1 MLSRSVFLASVSA
14 AAVAAPVIANAQA
27 PVHVTIGTTP
37 IDAGLAPVIGVRTG
51 IYKKYGLDAELVTM
65 NSGAAMSA
73 AVAGGSL
80 QVGSSSL
87 MGLIT
92 AHVRGVPFQIV
103 APANIYTT
111 DRPGEALIV
120 RTDSPI
126 RTAADLSGKTFA
138 STALGDLLSIGSLLW
153 IDQNGGDSKAVREIE
168 LPTATIPAAL
178 EAGRVDAAAIAEP
191 RLSNLVQ
198 SGAAR
203 ILAKMYDAIAKH
215 FLIAAFFIRT
225 DYGDANR
232 DTLVRLARATREIN
246 AFANA
251 HPDQTAPWLA
261 ELAKVDI
268 ATIASGKREIFAET
282 LSLGEIQPVIEAAA
296 RYKTI
301 DRVFD
306 ARELVAPAV
315 LNVR

>member
-1 MLSRSVFLASVSA
+1 MTSRRVFLASA
-14 AAVAAPVIANAQA
+14 AAAATAPISARAQA
-27 PVHVTIGTTP
+27 LVHLTIGTTP
-37 IDAGLAPVIGVRTG
+37 IDAGIAPVVGVRTG
-51 IYKKYGLDAELVTM
+51 IYKKYGLDVELVTM

-92 AHVRGVPFQIV
+92 AHARGVPFQIV
-103 APANIYTT
+103 APANLYTT

-120 RTDSPI
+120 RSDSSI

-138 STALGDLLSIGSLLW
+138 STALGDLLSIGTLLW

-168 LPTATIPAAL
+168 LPTASIPAAL
-178 EAGRVDAAAIAEP
+178 EAGRIDAAAIAEP
-191 RLSNLVQ
+191 RLSNLVRAG
-198 SGAAR
+198 SAR

-215 FLIAAFFIRT
+215 FLIAAFFIRS

-232 DTLVRLARATREIN
+232 DTIVRLARATREIN

-261 ELAKVDI
+261 ELAKVDV
-268 ATIASGKREIFAET
+268 ATIVSGKREIFAET
-282 LSLGEIQPVIEAAA
+282 LALGEIQPVIEAAA

-301 DRVFD
+301 ERAFD
-306 ARELVAPAV
+306 ARGLVSPAIIN
-315 LNVR
+315 LR

>member
-1 MLSRSVFLASVSA
+1 MTSRRVFLASA
-14 AAVAAPVIANAQA
+14 AAAATAPISARAQA
-27 PVHVTIGTTP
+27 LVHLTIGTTP
-37 IDAGLAPVIGVRTG
+37 IDAGIAPVVGVRTG
-51 IYKKYGLDAELVTM
+51 IYKKYGLDVELVTM

-92 AHVRGVPFQIV
+92 AHARGVPFQIV
-103 APANIYTT
+103 APANLYTT

-120 RTDSPI
+120 RSDSSV

-138 STALGDLLSIGSLLW
+138 STALGDLLSIGTLLW

-168 LPTATIPAAL
+168 LPTASIPAAL
-178 EAGRVDAAAIAEP
+178 EAGRIDAAAIAEP
-191 RLSNLVQ
+191 RLSNLVRAG
-198 SGAAR
+198 SAR

-215 FLIAAFFIRT
+215 FLIAAFFIRS

-232 DTLVRLARATREIN
+232 DTIVRLARATREIN

-261 ELAKVDI
+261 ELAKVDV
-268 ATIASGKREIFAET
+268 ATIVSGKREIFAET
-282 LSLGEIQPVIEAAA
+282 LALGEIQPVIEAAA

-301 DRVFD
+301 ERAFD
-306 ARELVAPAV
+306 ARELVSPAIIN
-315 LNVR
+315 LR

>member
-1 MLSRSVFLASVSA
+1 MTSRRVFLASA
-14 AAVAAPVIANAQA
+14 AAAATAPISARAQA
-27 PVHVTIGTTP
+27 LVHLTIGTTP
-37 IDAGLAPVIGVRTG
+37 IDAGIAPVVGVRTG
-51 IYKKYGLDAELVTM
+51 IYKKYGLDVELVTM

-92 AHVRGVPFQIV
+92 AHARGVPFQIV
-103 APANIYTT
+103 APANLYTT

-120 RTDSPI
+120 RSDSSI

-138 STALGDLLSIGSLLW
+138 STALGDLLSIGTLLW

-168 LPTATIPAAL
+168 LPTASIPAAL
-178 EAGRVDAAAIAEP
+178 EAGRIDAAAIAEP
-191 RLSNLVQ
+191 RLSNLVRAG
-198 SGAAR
+198 SAR

-215 FLIAAFFIRT
+215 FLIAAFFIRS

-232 DTLVRLARATREIN
+232 DTIVRLARATREIN

-261 ELAKVDI
+261 ELAKVDV
-268 ATIASGKREIFAET
+268 ATIVSGKREIFAET
-282 LSLGEIQPVIEAAA
+282 LALGEIQPVIEAAA

-301 DRVFD
+301 ERAFD
-306 ARELVAPAV
+306 ARELVSPAIIN
-315 LNVR
+315 LR